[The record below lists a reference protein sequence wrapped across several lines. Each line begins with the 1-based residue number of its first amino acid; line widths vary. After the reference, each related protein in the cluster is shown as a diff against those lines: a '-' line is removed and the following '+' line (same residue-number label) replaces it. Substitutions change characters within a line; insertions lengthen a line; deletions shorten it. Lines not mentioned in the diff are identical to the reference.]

1 MVAEIIAVGTE
12 LLLGQTVDTNS
23 AYLGK
28 TLATLGIDLF
38 RRATVGDN
46 EPRLVQA
53 IQEAAGRADLI
64 LTCGG
69 LGPTQDDLT
78 KEAVARAF
86 DEDLILDLAAADH
99 LRAFFARRGVAMPE
113 NNLRQAMVF
122 RTGRSLPNPMGTAPG
137 ALLEKNGKLVI
148 CLPGPPREL
157 VPMVDNTLVPLLT
170 ERLGGARQVLR
181 SRVLRTIGIGESA
194 MEERVQDLLASTNP
208 TIGTLAHL
216 GESHLRLTAKAA
228 SEAEALA
235 LIEPLER
242 EIRGRL
248 GVHVYGVDETTL
260 EQAVVELLRVRGR
273 TLAVAESCT
282 GGLLGGTITN
292 VAGSSDV
299 FLGGV
304 ISYSNRAKEEL
315 LGVPAGLL
323 AQHGAVSAPVA
334 EAMAR
339 GARERFHADL
349 GVSITGIAGPGGGTP
364 EKPVGRVHIGLGSA
378 GSVVSHQYDLPGGTR
393 ADIRGRSVV
402 LALDRVRRSL
412 LDA

>member
-1 MVAEIIAVGTE
+1 MVAEIITVGTE
-12 LLLGQTVDTNS
+12 LLLGQIVDTNS
-23 AYLGK
+23 AYLGR
-28 TLATLGIDLF
+28 TLAALGIDLY
-38 RRATVGDN
+38 RRGAVGDN
-46 EPRLVQA
+46 EARLVQA
-53 IQEAAGRADLI
+53 IREATERADLI
-64 LTCGG
+64 ITCGG

-86 DEDLILDLAAADH
+86 DEELILDPAAAEQ
-99 LRAFFARRGVAMPE
+99 LRAFFARRGVPMPE

-157 VPMVDNTLVPLLT
+157 IPMVDTTVVPLLT

-208 TIGTLAHL
+208 TIGTLAHV
-216 GESHLRLTAKAA
+216 GESHLRLTAKAP

-242 EIRGRL
+242 EIRARL
-248 GVHVYGVDETTL
+248 GAHVYGVDETTL
-260 EQAVVELLRVRGR
+260 EQAVVELLRARGR
-273 TLAVAESCT
+273 TVAVAESCT
-282 GGLLGGTITN
+282 GGLLGGRITN

-304 ISYSNRAKEEL
+304 ISYSNRVKEEI
-315 LGVPAGLL
+315 LGVPGDLL
-323 AQHGAVSAPVA
+323 AAHGAVSAPVA

-339 GARERFHADL
+339 GARDRFHAEI
-349 GVSITGIAGPGGGTP
+349 GVAITGVAGPGGGTV
-364 EKPVGRVHIGLGSA
+364 EKPVGLVFVGLATGE
-378 GSVVSHQYDLPGGTR
+378 SVRSQRYDLAGTR
-393 ADIRGRSVV
+393 ADVRARAVL
-402 LALDRVRRSL
+402 LALDGIRRAL

>member
-28 TLATLGIDLF
+28 TLAALGIDLF

-99 LRAFFARRGVAMPE
+99 LRAFFARRGVVMPE

-170 ERLGGARQVLR
+170 ECLGGARQVLR

-216 GESHLRLTAKAA
+216 GESHLRLTAKAR

-248 GVHVYGVDETTL
+248 GENVYGVDETTL

-315 LGVPAGLL
+315 LGVPADLL

-349 GVSITGIAGPGGGTP
+349 GVAITGVAGPGGGTP
-364 EKPVGRVHIGLGSA
+364 EKPVGRVHIGLASA

>member
-28 TLATLGIDLF
+28 TLAALGIDLF

-46 EPRLVQA
+46 EARLVHA
-53 IQEAAGRADLI
+53 ILEAADRADLI
-64 LTCGG
+64 LTSGG

-78 KEAVARAF
+78 KAAVARAF
-86 DEDLILDLAAADH
+86 DEELVLDPAAVEH
-99 LRAFFARRGVAMPE
+99 LRTFFERRGVPMPE

-137 ALLEKNGKLVI
+137 ALLEKNGRLVI

-157 VPMVDNTLVPLLT
+157 IPMVDNTLVPLLI
-170 ERLGGARQVLR
+170 ERLGGERQVLR

-194 MEERVQDLLASTNP
+194 MEERVQDLLASANP

-216 GESHLRLTAKAA
+216 GESHLRLTAKAPT
-228 SEAEALA
+228 EAEALA

-242 EIRGRL
+242 EIRTRL
-248 GVHVYGVDETTL
+248 GAHVYGIDDTTL
-260 EQAVVELLRVRGR
+260 EQAVVELLRARGR
-273 TLAVAESCT
+273 TVAVAESCT
-282 GGLLGGTITN
+282 GGLLGGRITN

-315 LGVPAGLL
+315 LGVPGDLL
-323 AQHGAVSAPVA
+323 ARHGAVSAPVA

-349 GVSITGIAGPGGGTP
+349 GVGITGVAGPGGGTP
-364 EKPVGRVHIGLGSA
+364 EKPVGRVHIGLATARGVESR
-378 GSVVSHQYDLPGGTR
+378 QYDLPGTR
-393 ADIRGRSVV
+393 ADVRGRSVV
-402 LALDRVRRSL
+402 LALDQIRRAL

>member
-12 LLLGQTVDTNS
+12 LLLGQIVDTNS

-28 TLATLGIDLF
+28 TLASLGIDLF
-38 RRATVGDN
+38 RRVTVGDN
-46 EPRLVQA
+46 EARLVQA
-53 IQEAAGRADLI
+53 MREAAERADLI
-64 LTCGG
+64 ITCGG

-86 DEDLILDLAAADH
+86 DEELVLDPAAADL
-99 LRAFFARRGVAMPE
+99 LRDFFARRGVPMPE

-122 RTGRSLPNPMGTAPG
+122 RSGRSLPNPMGTAPG
-137 ALLEKNGKLVI
+137 ALLEKDGKLVI

-157 VPMVDNTLVPLLT
+157 IPMVDTTIVPLLT

-208 TIGTLAHL
+208 TIGTLAHV

-228 SEAEALA
+228 SEEEALA

-242 EIRGRL
+242 EIRSRL
-248 GVHVYGVDETTL
+248 GAHVYGVDETTL
-260 EQAVVELLRVRGR
+260 EQAVVELLRTRGR
-273 TLAVAESCT
+273 TVAVAESCT
-282 GGLLGGTITN
+282 GGLLGGRITN

-299 FLGGV
+299 FPGGV
-304 ISYSNRAKEEL
+304 ISYGNRAKEEL
-315 LGVPAGLL
+315 LGVPGDLL
-323 AQHGAVSAPVA
+323 AAHGAVSAPVA
-334 EAMAR
+334 EVMAR
-339 GARERFHADL
+339 GARERLHADI
-349 GVSITGIAGPGGGTP
+349 GVGVTGVAGPGGGTP
-364 EKPVGRVHIGLGSA
+364 EKPVGLVYIALATAEGARS
-378 GSVVSHQYDLPGGTR
+378 QRYELPGTR
-393 ADIRGRSVV
+393 ADIRARAVL
-402 LALDRVRRSL
+402 LALDRVRRAL